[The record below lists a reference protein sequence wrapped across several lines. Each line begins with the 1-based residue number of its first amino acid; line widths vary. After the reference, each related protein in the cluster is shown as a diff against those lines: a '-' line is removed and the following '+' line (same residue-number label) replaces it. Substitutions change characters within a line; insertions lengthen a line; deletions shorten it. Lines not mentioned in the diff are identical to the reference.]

1 MEKLPNS
8 TSESLWKRNRLG
20 FPELMRKKTSIWPYR
35 KALRKFSLMISYW
48 LNFQLHLN
56 VSLGKSFK
64 LPEFL
69 WKNKMV
75 RLIDHPGVFH
85 SLVPDIFPSRRAVN

>member
-1 MEKLPNS
+1 
-8 TSESLWKRNRLG
+8 
-20 FPELMRKKTSIWPYR
+20 
-35 KALRKFSLMISYW
+35 MISYW

-56 VSLGKSFK
+56 VSVGKSFR
-64 LPEFL
+64 LSEFL
-69 WKNKMV
+69 WKNKML

>member
-8 TSESLWKRNRLG
+8 TGESLWKRNRLG
-20 FPELMRKKTSIWPYR
+20 FPELMRKVTSIWPYR

-56 VSLGKSFK
+56 VSVGKSFK
-64 LPEFL
+64 LSEFL
-69 WKNKMV
+69 WENKMV

-85 SLVPDIFPSRRAVN
+85 SLVPDIFLSRRAVN